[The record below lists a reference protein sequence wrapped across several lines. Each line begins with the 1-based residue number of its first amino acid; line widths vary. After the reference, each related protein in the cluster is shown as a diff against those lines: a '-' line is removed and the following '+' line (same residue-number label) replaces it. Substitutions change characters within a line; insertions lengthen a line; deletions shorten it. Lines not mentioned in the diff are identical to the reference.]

1 MMLLLSITIDKK
13 FDNNRKLTEKLT
25 KSLSQNYLS
34 IDNDTT

>member
-25 KSLSQNYLS
+25 NYKSKAE
-34 IDNDTT
+34 IKK